1 MRKMLVQHVEPE
13 DDFDVRAVAD
23 LVDLKTGRSY
33 CVGVVEFLS
42 LNKNPRLFG
51 HESDIIDTELY
62 VEWAHLCDPF
72 ELPDDVDYIQRG
84 VGIWAKAKVLA
95 IAAKDTL
102 ICEIKG
108 LADRIVVDDLVYTDK
123 VGETIYVAG
132 SLSIDYHE
140 HHNPDQW
147 MIPYDPE
154 LG

>member
-72 ELPDDVDYIQRG
+72 ELPDDVGYIQRG
-84 VGIWAKAKVLA
+84 TGIKAIAKVLSF
-95 IAAKDTL
+95 AAPDVL

-108 LADRIVVDDLVYTDK
+108 LGDAVVVEDIKYNGNMGD
-123 VGETIYVAG
+123 TIYLSG
-132 SLSIDYHE
+132 SLSIDYSLHGGV
-140 HHNPDQW
+140 DQW
-147 MIPYDPE
+147 TIPYDPE